1 MSANV
6 KNIHL
11 AGLLQ
16 RVDTQNER
24 IQELAGSLSK
34 AQLEWIPLEGGWGV
48 GKILEHLISSTEM
61 YYDVLPDRIQ
71 KARQSGQLDQGAEWK
86 RSMMGNFLIKS
97 IEGPRKVKTFK
108 RFDPKQVG
116 DRVVERM
123 LEGQS
128 CVAGFIRDADGLNL
142 NKVRKKSPM
151 LGLIRYNLADCFAI
165 IVFHTDRHLNR
176 VDELTKMAEFP
187 TTAAV

>member
-6 KNIHL
+6 KNTHL

-16 RVDTQNER
+16 RVESQNER
-24 IQELAGSLSK
+24 IQGLAGSLGK
-34 AQLEWIPLEGGWGV
+34 AQLEWIPPEGGWGV
-48 GKILEHLISSTEM
+48 GRIFEHLISSTKM
-61 YYDVLPDRIQ
+61 YYDVLPERIQ
-71 KARQSGQLDQGAEWK
+71 KARQSGQLDQGTEWK
-86 RSMMGNFLIKS
+86 RSIMGNFLIKS

-123 LEGQS
+123 LECQS
-128 CVAGFIRDADGLNL
+128 RVAGFIRDADGLDL
-142 NKVRKKSPM
+142 NKVRMKSPL

-165 IVFHTDRHLNR
+165 LVIHTDRHLGR
-176 VDELTKMAEFP
+176 AEELTNMAEFP

>member
-6 KNIHL
+6 KNTHL
-11 AGLLQ
+11 ASLLQ
-16 RVDTQNER
+16 RVETQNER

-34 AQLEWIPLEGGWGV
+34 AQLEWIPPEGGWGV
-48 GKILEHLISSTEM
+48 GKILEHLVSSAGM

-71 KARQSGQLDQGAEWK
+71 RARQDQGAEWK

-142 NKVRKKSPM
+142 NKVRMKSPM

-165 IVFHTDRHLNR
+165 MVFHTDRHLNR